1 MDQLDSPSLKGKERK
16 PKRFLG
22 KNDTLQLATAIAS
35 DQEKKS
41 LRKAERI
48 HHFHSSQPQSQK
60 PRLSTSKARLKETK
74 ALLAAQR
81 SQMKNEKAK
90 LRKGRPQ
97 EALSS
102 DDASHEPVNST
113 TKPKASGK
121 RVSFA

>member
-1 MDQLDSPSLKGKERK
+1 Q
-16 PKRFLG
+16 
-22 KNDTLQLATAIAS
+22 DTLQLATAIAS

-48 HHFHSSQPQSQK
+48 HHFHAGI
-60 PRLSTSKARLKETK
+60 TSFPLKETK